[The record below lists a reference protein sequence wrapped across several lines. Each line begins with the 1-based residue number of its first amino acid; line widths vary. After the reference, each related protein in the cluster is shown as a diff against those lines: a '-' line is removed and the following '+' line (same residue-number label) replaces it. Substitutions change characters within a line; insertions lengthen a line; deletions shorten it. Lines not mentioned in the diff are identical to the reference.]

1 MDVHPGAGY
10 RHSLVPAFIGIATML
25 ASSGRDEDAALLLG
39 AANSIF
45 LPPISTLSENRA
57 QTLAVLKEQLGDER
71 LAVVLA
77 RGAAMTE
84 DEAVAHA
91 RTKLEDLE
99 AGRPP
104 NSVG

>member
-1 MDVHPGAGY
+1 
-10 RHSLVPAFIGIATML
+10 ML
-25 ASSGRDEDAALLLG
+25 AHSGRDEDAALLLG
-39 AANSIF
+39 AADSIF

-57 QTLAVLKEQLGDER
+57 QTLAVLNEHLGDER

-77 RGAAMTE
+77 RGATMTD
-84 DEAVAHA
+84 DEAIAHA